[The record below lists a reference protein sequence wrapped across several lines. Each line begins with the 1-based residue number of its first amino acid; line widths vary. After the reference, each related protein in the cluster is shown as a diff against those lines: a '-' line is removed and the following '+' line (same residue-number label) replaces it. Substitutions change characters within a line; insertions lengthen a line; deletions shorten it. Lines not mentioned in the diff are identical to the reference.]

1 MRLMGKREIGK
12 LSVFD
17 LVVSIMIAD
26 FAVISVEDPSIPL
39 IHGIVPMV
47 TMLAAQV
54 ALAWVT
60 MKNSRI
66 RSVVE
71 GRPSVLINNGKVQEK
86 EMGKQRYNM
95 EDLMVQL
102 RENNIADVADVEFAI
117 LEPSGKL
124 TVFPK
129 EEKLPLTKGDFFGQV
144 KRLSRLPVPVVID
157 SRVQEGAL
165 KDLGKSRGWLLD
177 QLRQYGYMD
186 IKDVFFASID
196 ENGRFYI
203 DERED

>member
-1 MRLMGKREIGK
+1 
-12 LSVFD
+12 
-17 LVVSIMIAD
+17 
-26 FAVISVEDPSIPL
+26 
-39 IHGIVPMV
+39 
-47 TMLAAQV
+47 MLAAQV

-60 MKNSRI
+60 MKNPRI

-71 GRPSVLINNGKVQEK
+71 GRPSVLIHNGKVQEK

-177 QLRQYGYMD
+177 QLRQYGYPD
-186 IKDVFFASID
+186 IKDVFFVSID